1 MVGEKLI
8 PFLNDFSHGRGQVRI
23 GLGDTQTV
31 PEPRGVFVAVPGPDY
46 YQRTLLPKLKDALNR
61 AGLGPVITEQDGQA
75 LQDLQRAAVGIANAK
90 YCLIDTTG
98 GAPTRA
104 MYLGIAQGYRKR
116 FANLIDAEESHGSP
130 VFTNARS
137 KSEIEYRGFDDLIV
151 KIGDFLSRFGEK
163 L

>member
-1 MVGEKLI
+1 
-8 PFLNDFSHGRGQVRI
+8 
-23 GLGDTQTV
+23 
-31 PEPRGVFVAVPGPDY
+31 
-46 YQRTLLPKLKDALNR
+46 LLPKLRDGLER

-104 MYLGIAQGYRKR
+104 MYLGIAQGYRKP
-116 FANLIDAEESHGSP
+116 FANLIDAEESQSSP

-137 KSEIEYRGFDDLIV
+137 KSEIDYRGFDDLIA
-151 KIGDFLSRFGEK
+151 KIGGFLGRFGEK